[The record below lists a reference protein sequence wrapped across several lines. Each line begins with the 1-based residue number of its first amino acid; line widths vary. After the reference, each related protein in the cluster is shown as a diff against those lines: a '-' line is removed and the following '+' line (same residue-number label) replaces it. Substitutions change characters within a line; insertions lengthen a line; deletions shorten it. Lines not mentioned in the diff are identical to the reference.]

1 MPIYKYTTLDDPLA
15 TTGTLGAKAFGIN
28 NAGQIVGEYE

>member
-15 TTGTLGAKAFGIN
+15 SGSIGTRAMGIN
-28 NAGQIVGEYE
+28 NAGQIVGD